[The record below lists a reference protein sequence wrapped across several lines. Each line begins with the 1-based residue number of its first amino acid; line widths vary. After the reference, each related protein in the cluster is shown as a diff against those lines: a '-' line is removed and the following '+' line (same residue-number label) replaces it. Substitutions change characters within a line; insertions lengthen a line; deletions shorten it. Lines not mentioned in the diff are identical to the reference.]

1 MTLWEL
7 SLLLFAILMVGG
19 LVWMSINNNARGS
32 LNRKNIDM
40 ASKRPSGG
48 PNIHRKGDV
57 EIAEEVT
64 PPHSQKI
71 FHEEEQEEHRF
82 LPKIPYAYGGT
93 YINAMARD
101 PFWIFAYWEVS
112 ESTMEDIR
120 RRYGFNAWESSRPVL
135 KVYDTTDLYFFDSRQ
150 AFEIQINDLA
160 SSWYINVGQPNHS
173 YFIEL
178 GRILPDGTYI
188 FIARSNMVT
197 TPRLGVSDVVDLEW
211 MVPTEYE
218 KRIYGM
224 HTKANGSPDFI
235 EEMAQKA
242 AVTKIEQEHISSP
255 MNW

>member
-1 MTLWEL
+1 MTPWEL
-7 SLLLFAILMVGG
+7 SLLLFAILVVGG

-32 LNRKNIDM
+32 LNRKNIGM
-40 ASKRPSGG
+40 ASQQSSRG
-48 PNIHRKGDV
+48 PNIRSHEDV

-64 PPHSQKI
+64 PPLSQQVPPKER
-71 FHEEEQEEHRF
+71 HHF
-82 LPKIPYAYGGT
+82 LPEIPHAYGGT
-93 YINAMARD
+93 YINALARD
-101 PFWIFAYWEVS
+101 PFWLFAYWEIS
-112 ESTMEDIR
+112 ENTKEGIR
-120 RRYGFNAWESSRPVL
+120 KRYGFNAWESSRPVL

-150 AFEIQINDLA
+150 ALEIQINDFTNN
-160 SSWYINVGQPNHS
+160 WYINTGQPNHS

-197 TPRLGVSDVVDLEW
+197 TPRIGVSDVVDLEW

-218 KRIYGM
+218 KRVYGKI
-224 HTKANGSPDFI
+224 TKANGSPDFI

-242 AVTKIEQEHISSP
+242 IVTKIEQEQISSP